1 MATET
6 PVPDHA
12 GRMRHQLRTSILAV
26 AVLLAV
32 LLAVISAVVNAASLN
47 QYWFLHF
54 PLGFYLLAQGVLIF
68 VVVVGFWF
76 VRTQEHIDQTRNESR
91 EIE

>member
-6 PVPDHA
+6 PAPDHA
-12 GRMRHQLRTSILAV
+12 GRIRHQLRTSILAG
-26 AVLLAV
+26 AVLLIV
-32 LLAVISAVVNAASLN
+32 LLAVISAIVNAASLN

-54 PLGFYLLAQGVLIF
+54 PLGFYFLAQGVLIF

-76 VRTQEHIDQTRNESR
+76 VRTQEHIDHTRSETR
-91 EIE
+91 ELE